1 VSRRAAEPRRRG
13 DAANTRDVFVIVL
26 GLCGVMLGAVAALS
40 LDPAA
45 GPQLSPWRLLVTA
58 LSGAIT
64 ATLLVDLIAALV
76 RRRSLAALAL
86 RGALLLL
93 NGVYLV
99 GELLL
104 QVITAGAG

>member
-1 VSRRAAEPRRRG
+1 MKRRRPEPRRRG
-13 DAANTRDVFVIVL
+13 DAATTRDAFVVAL
-26 GLCGVMLGAVAALS
+26 GLGGVLLGVVAALS

-64 ATLLVDLIAALV
+64 ATLLVDLIAAAV
-76 RRRSLAALAL
+76 RRRGLAALAL

-93 NGVYLV
+93 NGIYLV

-104 QVITAGAG
+104 QVITAGVD